1 MLNYNRMVNA
11 LCRTSRFVL
20 LALAAACCVTLPAHA
35 VPSEPAPILKPGV
48 PMKYVVKKGD
58 TLWDIAAY
66 FLRDPWLWP
75 EIWFIN
81 GEIENPHLIYPGDIL
96 YLVWKDGKPQLM
108 RKEAKLSP
116 QIRRTPLDTAIP
128 TIPLD
133 IIEAFLR
140 GPRLVGE
147 EELETAPYVVDF
159 QEEHLIGGPYDP
171 FYVRY
176 RDEDPGLE
184 EYTVVRPKQIIR
196 DPETEEKLGVEVI
209 QVANAE
215 KTVDGGEVSKFKPT
229 SSYREINKGD
239 ALLPIEELQIQDP
252 FFTPHAPN
260 NVVGGQIISVHDG
273 NSQLGQYYVVTL
285 NRGSSDGLEVG
296 HVLDIRRPSQ
306 LVADPRPQYKRDGV
320 PHGPGGAHRN
330 VTGGEPI
337 RLPEEI
343 SGQLMVFKTYERISY
358 GLVMTSIRHINVGDV
373 IRNPEP
379 SS

>member
-1 MLNYNRMVNA
+1 MTNYNRMVNA
-11 LCRTSRFVL
+11 LRRTSRF
-20 LALAAACCVTLPAHA
+20 ALVATAAACCVTLPVHA

-58 TLWDIAAY
+58 TLWDIAGY

-81 GEIENPHLIYPGDIL
+81 SEVQNPHLIYPGDIL
-96 YLVWKDGKPQLM
+96 YLVWKDGKPQI
-108 RKEAKLSP
+108 RIEKLGP
-116 QIRRTPLDTAIP
+116 RVRATPLDTAIP

-133 IIEAFLR
+133 IIEGFLK

-147 EELETAPYVVDF
+147 EELEKAPYVVDF

-171 FYVRY
+171 FYVKY
-176 RDEDPGLE
+176 READAELD
-184 EYTVVRPKQIIR
+184 EYTVVRKKQEFR
-196 DPETEEKLGVEVI
+196 DPVTEEKLGVEVI

-215 KTVDGGEVSKFKPT
+215 KVVHGQSVSKFKPT
-229 SSYREINKGD
+229 TSYREVNKGD
-239 ALLPIEELQIQDP
+239 WLLPVEELQLEDP

-260 NVVGGQIISVHDG
+260 VAIGGNIISVHDG
-273 NSQLGQYYVVTL
+273 NTQLGQYYVVTL

-296 HVLDIRRPSQ
+296 HVLDVRRPTQ
-306 LVADPRPQYKRDGV
+306 LVEDPRPIYKRDGV
-320 PHGPGGAHRN
+320 PHGPGGAN
-330 VTGGEPI
+330 NNITGGEPVL
-337 RLPEEI
+337 LPEEI

-358 GLVMTSIRHINVGDV
+358 GLVMTSNRHINVGDI